1 MKYIGKHGTKQH
13 ADVICTFLSTWL
25 GRVRYNAVL
34 AAIELFTT
42 KQQRHLQAQEM
53 QPIIVSNKFKQHHG
67 IIFSVHSR
75 AEQSRR
81 GHALGI
87 HNAVRQCISVHFSD
101 SISF

>member
-1 MKYIGKHGTKQH
+1 MKYIGKHGTKQR
-13 ADVICTFLSTWL
+13 ADVICMSTWL

-42 KQQRHLQAQEM
+42 KQQRHLQAEM
-53 QPIIVSNKFKQHHG
+53 QPTIVSNKFKQHHG
-67 IIFSVHSR
+67 IIFSVHSG